1 MGLLDRIKKPGSSTP
16 SMTFPLQ
23 VESYFTGEGLH
34 HVSGINLA
42 TGEAVKVF
50 LRSWENR
57 DSDRTR
63 PEIIHFATDTLGEAR
78 RSKSQARIVAAENDP
93 LAKVHTKPDGVLL
106 VEGAYLDK
114 KVDGMLS
121 ASWLRVLS
129 HNASE
134 TLVETNVD
142 VCVNEPY
149 SRAGERPSA
158 SVDVLYPQ
166 RKVAAANTDELEAF
180 LQDILSV
187 STKGKG
193 ICSVRF
199 IDVESGD
206 IAATLVT
213 PRNVGDALRGFEQ
226 EPTTATVERF
236 WSGLGDED
244 YISQIRASIDSG
256 TIKTEVIPG
265 VRYYFVGKVLE
276 SLTTGKNKLPAKFK
290 LPADELENG
299 QRTHG
304 FVKSTIGLRPYEN
317 STDYFPIGVYPLQTY
332 DAPVTPL
339 QNLQ

>member
-1 MGLLDRIKKPGSSTP
+1 MGLLERIKKPGSSAP

-23 VESYFTGEGLH
+23 VESYSTGEGLH
-34 HVSGINLA
+34 HVTGINLA

-50 LRSWENR
+50 LRPWENR
-57 DSDRTR
+57 DADRTR

-78 RSKSQARIVAAENDP
+78 RSKDQTRIAAAENDL
-93 LAKVHTKPDGVLL
+93 LAKVHTKRDGVLL

-114 KVDGMLS
+114 KADGMMS

-134 TLVETNVD
+134 TLVETNVY

-166 RKVAAANTDELEAF
+166 KKVAAANAGELEAF

-187 STKGKG
+187 NTKGKG

-199 IDVESGD
+199 VDVDSGD
-206 IAATLVT
+206 VAATLVT
-213 PRNVGDALRGFEQ
+213 SRNVGDAQRGFEQ
-226 EPTTATVERF
+226 EPSAATVERF
-236 WSGLGDED
+236 WNGLGDED
-244 YISQIRASIDSG
+244 YATQIRTAIDNG
-256 TIKTEVIPG
+256 ALKIEVIPG

-276 SLTTGKNKLPAKFK
+276 SLSTGQNKLPAKFK
-290 LPADELENG
+290 LPDGAQEDG

-304 FVKSTIGLRPYEN
+304 FVKSTIALRPYEN
-317 STDYFPIGVYPLQTY
+317 STDHFPIGVYPLQTY
-332 DAPVTPL
+332 DAPVIPL